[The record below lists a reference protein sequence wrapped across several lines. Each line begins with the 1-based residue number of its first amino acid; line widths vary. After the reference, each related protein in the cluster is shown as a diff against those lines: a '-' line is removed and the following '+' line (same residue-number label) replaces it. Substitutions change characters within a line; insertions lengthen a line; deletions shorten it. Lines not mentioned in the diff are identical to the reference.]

1 MRKHN
6 SILILMLA
14 VLVVFISS
22 CDNDKCKDVIVPAGF
37 VCDGGR
43 VTCNTT
49 CTTGQVLSV
58 DCQCI
63 VDASTITPDPCAGT
77 AACDAGFVKEA
88 STCDCIEI
96 MPVENTIIDLN
107 AGFLSSNLD
116 AFGTVDLSGF
126 AVPTF
131 YDEEGVFAPAAFNG
145 QKRRVAQ
152 LKEIVGVTRNEPIT
166 FDIAAALINENR
178 DQFTTEAA
186 MGNSDIRTKIDELNF
201 DNGDQS
207 VADAFGD
214 LASRLV
220 TTSQNFA
227 ITAANGTAGIITTGE
242 KRRHVDANGLELAQ
256 ILEKGLY
263 GPLLYDQMVDDYLRP
278 SQAGPDN
285 AKGNNESSAGTDYA
299 SNGTDRQHR
308 WDEAFGYLAANPMT
322 YPNPDNTSN
331 GDGEFMAN
339 YIYDFSDETQEA
351 YGINLAQRIMD
362 AFILGRAIL
371 KAGEGFGPTDES
383 VNEAALEACRQDIK
397 LYVEAG
403 MAAAAFHYLNDAI
416 ADITDDDKLHHLS
429 EALGFIYTLS
439 HNSEGRMSEAE
450 AYDVL
455 EELGWPSD
463 NHTLSG
469 IYEINLWEVTD
480 AQMEAA
486 RVKLNSSFPGFINV
500 PF

>member
-1 MRKHN
+1 MKKN
-6 SILILMLA
+6 NFLFTLMLA
-14 VLVVFISS
+14 ALVVFISS
-22 CDNDKCKDVIVPAGF
+22 CDDDPCEDLALPAGF
-37 VCDGGR
+37 TCDDGR
-43 VTCNTT
+43 ITCNTT
-49 CTTGQVLSV
+49 CGANEVLSV

-63 VDASTITPDPCAGT
+63 VDANSITPDPCAGT
-77 AACDAGFVKEA
+77 AACPTGFVKEA

-116 AFGTVDLSGF
+116 AFGPVDIGGF
-126 AVPTF
+126 EVPTF
-131 YDEEGVFAPAAFNG
+131 FDIDGVFAPGAYNG
-145 QKRRVAQ
+145 QIRRVAQ
-152 LKEIVGVTRNEPIT
+152 LKEIVGVTRDEPIMM
-166 FDIAAALINENR
+166 DIRAALANENR

-207 VADAFGD
+207 VADAFAD
-214 LASRLV
+214 LADSLV
-220 TTSQNFA
+220 RSSQNFA
-227 ITAANGTAGIITTGE
+227 VTASNGVAGIITTGE
-242 KRRHVDANGLELAQ
+242 KRRHVSANGLEYAQ

-278 SQAGPDN
+278 SQSGPDN
-285 AKGNNESSAGTDYA
+285 PSGNNQSATSNYA
-299 SNGTDRQHR
+299 NNGTDRQHR

-331 GDGEFMAN
+331 GDGDFMAN
-339 YIYDFSDETQEA
+339 YIFDFSDETEEA

-371 KAGEGFGPTDES
+371 KAGEGFGPGDEN
-383 VNEAALEACRQDIK
+383 VNEAALEAARQDIK

-403 MAAAAFHYLNDAI
+403 LAAAAFHYFNDAI

-429 EALGFIYTLS
+429 EAIGFVYALS
-439 HNSEGRMSEAE
+439 HNSEGRMSAME

-455 EELGWPSD
+455 EELGWPED
-463 NHTLSG
+463 NSTLSG
-469 IYEINLWEVTD
+469 MYDINRWEVTD
-480 AQMEAA
+480 EQMEAA